1 MFVRQMSYLLALA
14 REKHF
19 TRAAESCCVTQSTLS
34 SGLKALERELDMP
47 LVLRGP
53 RFIGLTPEGE
63 RVAAWAAHIVSD
75 YENLKQDVAGLRSG
89 LTGTLRL
96 GVVPAAM
103 PAVAKLTAPFC
114 AQYPGLS
121 VNVLSLTSA
130 EIQVGIDKFEL
141 DAGITYLEN
150 EPLTKVRKIPLYDER
165 YLLVTHVDSS
175 LAQRSSVSWRDAAAE
190 NLCLL
195 NESMQNRRILN
206 NFAQSLGIK
215 LTPSVTSN
223 SYLAVCSHVCT
234 GEWASI
240 IPHSFSYIFR
250 GCRELALVELV
261 GPEHSQS
268 IGIVVSERDP
278 LSPIAHALLRCAGRM
293 VTTDP
298 LVPALTQ

>member
-96 GVVPAAM
+96 GVIPAAM

-165 YLLVTHVDSS
+165 YLLVTHIDSP
-175 LAQRSSVSWRDAAAE
+175 LAQRSSVSWHDAAAE

-293 VTTDP
+293 VVTDP
-298 LVPALTQ
+298 LAPAPTS

>member
-47 LVLRGP
+47 LVLRGS

-63 RVAAWAAHIVSD
+63 RVAEWASQIVSD
-75 YENLKQDVAGLRSG
+75 YENLKQDVIGLRSG
-89 LTGTLRL
+89 LMGTLRL

-103 PAVAKLTAPFC
+103 PAVAKLTAPLC
-114 AQYPGLS
+114 AQHPGLS
-121 VNVLSLTSA
+121 VNVLSLTSG
-130 EIQVGIDKFEL
+130 EIQIGIDKFQL
-141 DAGITYLEN
+141 DAGITYLDN
-150 EPLTKVRKIPLYDER
+150 EPLIKVRKVPLYDER
-165 YLLVTHVDSS
+165 YLLVTHVDSP
-175 LAQRSSVSWRDAAAE
+175 LVQMPSVSWRDAASE

-206 NFAQSLGIK
+206 SLARSFGIE

-240 IPHSFSYIFR
+240 IPHTFSYIFR
-250 GCRELALVELV
+250 GCKELAFIELV
-261 GPEHSQS
+261 GPKYSQS
-268 IGIVVSERDP
+268 IGVVVSERDP
-278 LSPIAHALLRCAGRM
+278 LSPFAHALLRCAGRM
-293 VTTDP
+293 VANNP
-298 LVPALTQ
+298 LVSAVA

>member
-34 SGLKALERELDMP
+34 SGLKALERELNMP
-47 LVLRGP
+47 LVLRGS

-63 RVAAWAAHIVSD
+63 RVAAWAVHIVSD

-89 LTGTLRL
+89 LKGTLRL

-114 AQYPGLS
+114 AQNPGLA
-121 VNVLSLTSA
+121 VNVISLTSA
-130 EIQVGIDKFEL
+130 EIQVGIDKFDL

-150 EPLTKVRKIPLYDER
+150 EPLTKVRKIPLYEER
-165 YLLVTHVDSS
+165 YLLVTHIDSP
-175 LAQRSSVSWRDAAAE
+175 LAQMPSVSWRDAAAE

-206 NFAQSLGIK
+206 NLARSFGIE
-215 LTPSVTSN
+215 LIPSITSN
-223 SYLAVCSHVCT
+223 SYLAICSHVCT
-234 GEWASI
+234 GGWASI
-240 IPHSFSYIFR
+240 IPHTFSYIFR
-250 GCRELALVELV
+250 GCRELTFVELV
-261 GPEHSQS
+261 GPKHSQS

-293 VTTDP
+293 VANNP
-298 LVPALTQ
+298 LVPSLA